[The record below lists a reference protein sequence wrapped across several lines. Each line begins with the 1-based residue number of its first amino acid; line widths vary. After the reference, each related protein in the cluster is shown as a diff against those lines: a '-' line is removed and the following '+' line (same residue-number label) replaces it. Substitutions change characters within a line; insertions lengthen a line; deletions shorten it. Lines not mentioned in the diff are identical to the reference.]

1 MNNQVFS
8 NIFDI
13 DTINNLKQLKNSI
26 DGRIDKNKGRI
37 IRPIPNISLLPK
49 EVVTILTNKA
59 SELYNKNLK
68 LYAAA
73 FGQYS
78 KEFGDPKLTPHID
91 EVPSQFTIDYQL
103 DGNVDWSIVI
113 EGNEYWLKN
122 NSILT
127 FEGENVLHWR
137 PKKEFSDNEFLDLIW
152 FQFIDDDHW
161 SYKTDVRPD
170 FKEYKKNFREKMSR
184 WESTY
189 NAI

>member
-1 MNNQVFS
+1 LNAQVVD

-13 DTINNLKQLKNSI
+13 NTVENLKQLKNSI
-26 DGRIDKNKGRI
+26 DGQIDKKRGRI
-37 IRPIPNISLLPK
+37 VRPIPNTNLLPQ
-49 EVVTILTNKA
+49 EVVTILTKKA
-59 SELYNKNLK
+59 SELYGKDLK

-78 KEFGDPKLTPHID
+78 KEFGHPRLPPHID

-103 DGNVDWSIVI
+103 DGNTNWPIVI

-137 PKKEFSDNEFLDLIW
+137 PKKEFEDNSFLDLIW
-152 FQFIDDDHW
+152 FQFIDKDHW
-161 SYKTDVRPD
+161 SYNTDMRPD
-170 FKEYKKNFREKMSR
+170 FKEYRKNFKEKMSR
-184 WESTY
+184 WEGVY

>member
-1 MNNQVFS
+1 LNSQVFS

-26 DGRIDKNKGRI
+26 DGRIDRNKGRI
-37 IRPIPNISLLPK
+37 IRSIPNISLLPK

-59 SELYNKNLK
+59 SELYGKNLK
-68 LYAAA
+68 LYA
-73 FGQYS
+73 
-78 KEFGDPKLTPHID
+78 KLTPHID

>member
-1 MNNQVFS
+1 LNGQIVD

-13 DTINNLKQLKNSI
+13 DTIKNLKQLKNNINGQI
-26 DGRIDKNKGRI
+26 DNKRGRI
-37 IRPIPNISLLPK
+37 IRPISNIDLLPQ
-49 EVVTILTNKA
+49 EVITILTNKA
-59 SELYNKNLK
+59 SELYGKNLK

-78 KEFGDPKLTPHID
+78 KKFGYPKLIPHID

-103 DGNVDWSIVI
+103 DGNIDWSIVI
-113 EGNEYWLKN
+113 EGSEYWLKN

-137 PKKEFSDNEFLDLIW
+137 PKKEFSDNDFLDLIW

-161 SYKTDVRPD
+161 SYKTDARPD
-170 FKEYKKNFREKMSR
+170 FKEYRKNFREKMNR
-184 WESTY
+184 WEGVY

>member
-1 MNNQVFS
+1 MNSQVFS

-26 DGRIDKNKGRI
+26 DGRIDRNKGRI
-37 IRPIPNISLLPK
+37 IRSIPNISLLPK

-59 SELYNKNLK
+59 SELYGKNLK

-73 FGQYS
+73 FGQYG

>member
-13 DTINNLKQLKNSI
+13 NTINNLKQLKNNI
-26 DGRIDKNKGRI
+26 NGRIDKSKGRI
-37 IRPIPNISLLPK
+37 IRPIPNISLLPE

-59 SELYNKNLK
+59 SELYGKNLK
-68 LYAAA
+68 LHAAA

-91 EVPSQFTIDYQL
+91 EVPSQVTIDYQL

-137 PKKEFSDNEFLDLIW
+137 PKKEFSDKDFLDLIW

-170 FKEYKKNFREKMSR
+170 FKEYKKNFREKMSH